1 MTTKYSEIDEETL
14 DAGATSVSKSLD
26 IKENSIVCFGAKPKT
41 GSHTAHQITLQ
52 HSLND
57 EDWADTAFVLTG
69 AGIVDNIQTAV
80 RYVRLKV
87 TTVEG
92 SPSEVLVRIQAK

>member
-1 MTTKYSEIDEETL
+1 MTTKYSEIEEETL
-14 DAGATSVSKSLD
+14 DADADSVSDSLD
-26 IKENSIVCFGAKPKT
+26 IKENSIVCFGAKPET
-41 GSHTAHQITLQ
+41 GSHAVHQITLQ

-69 AGIVDNIQTAV
+69 SGIVDNIQTAV